1 MAETFF
7 ITTAIDYTNAPPHI
21 GHAYEKVLAD
31 VIARWHREREAVVL
45 GGCLGTVR
53 QHGIAAV
60 AHQQVRGESLEL
72 AFLGGLTHTEVAE
85 RLDIPLGTAKTRIRD
100 ALRSLRTELEGDL

>member
-1 MAETFF
+1 MEGLTR
-7 ITTAIDYTNAPPHI
+7 
-21 GHAYEKVLAD
+21 LQ
-31 VIARWHREREAVVL
+31 R
-45 GGCLGTVR
+45 
-53 QHGIAAV
+53 
-60 AHQQVRGESLEL
+60 ESLEL